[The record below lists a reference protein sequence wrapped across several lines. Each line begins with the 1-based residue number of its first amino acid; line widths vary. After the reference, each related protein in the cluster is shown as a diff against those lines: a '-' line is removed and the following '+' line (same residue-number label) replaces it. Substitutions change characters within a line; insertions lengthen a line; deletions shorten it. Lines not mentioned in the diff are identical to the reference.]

1 MSRTSLEHAATPP
14 RRRRQGTAG
23 GFGPCAH
30 YRAIKSLFRR
40 PKHPQV
46 RAKGHLVIPNDIA
59 LPAVSS
65 PTCSGRSSSFGAA
78 VIQNARSPTL
88 APFFATCFLSLVF
101 SRDRGGSFSTLF
113 SFYFCSFALGSIS
126 SALLLRLSLLVPQLT
141 VRECLFLFFALFFPP
156 AAVSCGALPFRISRH
171 ALGFV
176 QQ

>member
-1 MSRTSLEHAATPP
+1 MSRTSLEQAAIPP

-23 GFGPCAH
+23 GFGPRAH

-40 PKHPQV
+40 RKHPQV

-65 PTCSGRSSSFGAA
+65 QTCSGRSSSFGAA

-101 SRDRGGSFSTLF
+101 LPGPRWFIFHALFVLFLLICSRIDI
-113 SFYFCSFALGSIS
+113 FCSSPS
-126 SALLLRLSLLVPQLT
+126 SES
-141 VRECLFLFFALFFPP
+141 
-156 AAVSCGALPFRISRH
+156 SCTSAYG
-171 ALGFV
+171 
-176 QQ
+176 